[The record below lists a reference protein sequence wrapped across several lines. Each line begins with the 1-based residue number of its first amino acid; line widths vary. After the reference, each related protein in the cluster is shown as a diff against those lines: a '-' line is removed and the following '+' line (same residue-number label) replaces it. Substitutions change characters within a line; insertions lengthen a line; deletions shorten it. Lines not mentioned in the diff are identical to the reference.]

1 MNLTFSGPHLELYS
15 QDEEPEVDDQE
26 SEPESKKF
34 HYVKPEIKLSSSQ
47 SSEVDEEQYD
57 NESIDNKVQAKN
69 NLLKYFPKLDEKLDQ
84 KPILQE
90 KHTEDEF
97 DLLGKKIAHQIRDI
111 SKKNK
116 RKARE
121 IEIKFLQ
128 LMMEA
133 EM

>member
-1 MNLTFSGPHLELYS
+1 MYT
-15 QDEEPEVDDQE
+15 QDDEHEVEQDDPD

-34 HYVKPEIKLSSSQ
+34 QYLKPETKLGSSQ
-47 SSEVDEEQYD
+47 SSEVEEQYENEPICESD
-57 NESIDNKVQAKN
+57 NVINKSKSKN
-69 NLLKYFPKLDEKLDQ
+69 SLMPIKSDQHTLLKP
-84 KPILQE
+84 
-90 KHTEDEF
+90 TEDEF

>member
-1 MNLTFSGPHLELYS
+1 MYT
-15 QDEEPEVDDQE
+15 QDEEVEPEVDDQE
-26 SEPESKKF
+26 FEPETKKIQ
-34 HYVKPEIKLSSSQ
+34 YIKSEMKLG
-47 SSEVDEEQYD
+47 SSESSELDEEQYE
-57 NESIDNKVQAKN
+57 NESIVNKVQTKAS
-69 NLLKYFPKLDEKLDQ
+69 LLKYIIKPDEKVDQ
-84 KPILQE
+84 KPILQD